1 MAREAI
7 FIGYRRDDTADVA
20 GRIFDALESRFGRDR
35 IFKDVDNLRPGADF
49 GEYIKTILPRCRVAL
64 ILIGPNWVNAVDEDG
79 GRRLD
84 DPNDWVR
91 IEIEIAL
98 TAGELDVVPV
108 LINGAR
114 MPRANELPPSLHPLL
129 RRHAATIRRD
139 PDFRDDIDRLATALR
154 ASVRTGFLD
163 LASLGG
169 DRRSQAS
176 SVQRPSKANRTPL
189 LIGGIVAGALALAV
203 IGFGMSRWLPMQGAE
218 SFEEPA
224 APELSTQDAVFRA
237 PLTPLLPPLTL
248 PEMVRI
254 PGQNFEVGRYEVTF
268 AQWDE
273 CVAAGGCNG
282 YRPGDEGWGRGNRPV
297 INVSW
302 NDAQAYVQWLSQH
315 TGQRY
320 RLLTSA
326 EWEYAAR
333 AGTTTNFWWGDQD
346 PVCDQSAG
354 NGANFGACTDDRTRP
369 VGSFQPNG
377 FGLYDVH
384 GNVLEWVAD
393 CEGTDC
399 SHRLLRGGS
408 WSNVPQYL
416 RSAMFVVRIDPSSR
430 NIGVGFRVGRTV

>member
-49 GEYIKTILPRCRVAL
+49 GEYIQTILPRCRVAL
-64 ILIGPNWVNAVDEDG
+64 ILIGPNWVNAQDEDG
-79 GRRLD
+79 RRRLD

-98 TAGELDVVPV
+98 AAGDLDVVPV

-114 MPRANELPPSLHPLL
+114 MPRAEELPPSLHPLL

-139 PDFRDDIDRLATALR
+139 PDFRDDIDRLAKALR
-154 ASVRTGFLD
+154 ASMRTGLLD
-163 LASLGG
+163 LGSLGG
-169 DRRSQAS
+169 DRRPQS
-176 SVQRPSKANRTPL
+176 SAVQRPSKADRMPL
-189 LIGGIVAGALALAV
+189 LIGGIVAGVLAV
-203 IGFGMSRWLPMQGAE
+203 SAIGFGVSRWLPVQGAE
-218 SFEEPA
+218 EQPA
-224 APELSTQDAVFRA
+224 TPEATLVEAV
-237 PLTPLLPPLTL
+237 PLEV

-282 YRPGDEGWGRGNRPV
+282 YRPDDQGWGRGNRPV
-297 INVSW
+297 TNVSW
-302 NDAQAYVQWLSQH
+302 NDAQAYVQWLSSQ
-315 TGQRY
+315 TGERY
-320 RLLTSA
+320 RLLTEA

-333 AGTTTNFWWGDQD
+333 AGTTTNFSWGDQD

-354 NGANFGACTDDRTRP
+354 NGANFGGCTDDRTRP

-384 GNVLEWVAD
+384 GNVWEWVED
-393 CEGTDC
+393 CYDGSC
-399 SHRLLRGGS
+399 SSRVIRGGS
-408 WSNVPQYL
+408 WANGPGWL
-416 RSAMFVVRIDPSSR
+416 RSPFRLWSYPGENDNV
-430 NIGVGFRVGRTV
+430 VGFRVARTV